1 MRLIGLA
8 VAIFFMVVLFLLA
21 AKPITEMMG
30 IKFPEVFGFTPL
42 DTSITGGDFGGPKQN
57 PFPIEEAF
65 VPGITGTGNPHQPS
79 EVACVISKKI
89 FDDYVTYGN
98 GGLRDAGEGKN
109 CFDNQCVINAGSFK
123 LADAIL
129 GPDNTGQQ
137 WENTLFGSSAYGP
150 CHLCREPPSSVG
162 GGTIIPDLDEVC
174 INLNLKDK
182 KIGDTYICN
191 SPFIPYSKEGQVKF
205 GNDDC
210 FKPSTNNI
218 GNWAKG
224 SPDGYCD
231 GDNNDANDFCDGST
245 TSDPKNLILWIGES
259 RGTDPNEWRV
269 SDDIYYN
276 LDGNSVTLS
285 KQPDQYLYGIIW
297 DKSYSHNRYKVIFVR
312 TPLQS
317 SSDSF
322 NFLWNNDG
330 FKTYKRT
337 NPLGVWY
344 NEAREIARVI
354 VNPAVDTGIGD
365 LAGDAGLKSV
375 IDGSEKKVWC
385 EPCSNKDEC
394 LATEPT
400 TVDET
405 LSFNFGSKPI
415 KIQVDSRVGC
425 AGILKSGSQYIVSVK
440 NWYQDYLTSGRM
452 MYQDKFKK
460 YDRTVSIWCENNC

>member
-8 VAIFFMVVLFLLA
+8 VAIFFMGVLFLLA

-30 IKFPEVFGFTPL
+30 IKFPEVFGFTPI
-42 DTSITGGDFGGPKQN
+42 DTSTTSGGFGGPVQN

-65 VPGITGTGNPHQPS
+65 VPGITGAGNPHQPS

-89 FDDYVTYGN
+89 FDDYLIYGN
-98 GGLRDAGEGKN
+98 GDRDAGEGKN
-109 CFDNQCVINAGSFK
+109 CFDNQCIINAGSFR
-123 LADAIL
+123 LANVD
-129 GPDNTGQQ
+129 GTD
-137 WENTLFGSSAYGP
+137 WENVLSGASNPYGP
-150 CHLCREPPSSVG
+150 CHLCREPPSA

-182 KIGDTYICN
+182 ETGNTKICD
-191 SPFIPYSKEGQVKF
+191 SPFTSYSGEQVKF
-205 GNDDC
+205 GNNNC
-210 FKPSTNNI
+210 FCPDSNKNAKADWCNI
-218 GNWAKG
+218 R
-224 SPDGYCD
+224 CD
-231 GDNNDANDFCDGST
+231 GGNNDLDGSDFCDGST
-245 TSDPKNLILWIGES
+245 TSDPKNLILWIGKG
-259 RGTDPNEWRV
+259 RGTDTDEWRV

-330 FKTYKRT
+330 FKNYKRT

-344 NEAREIARVI
+344 GEAREIARVM
-354 VNPAVDTGIGD
+354 VNPAVATGIGD

-385 EPCSNKDEC
+385 ESCSNKDEC

-405 LSFNFGSKPI
+405 YSFNFGSKPI
-415 KIQVDSRVGC
+415 KIQVDSRVDCNG
-425 AGILKSGSQYIVSVK
+425 GILKSGSQYIVSVK
-440 NWYQDYLTSGRM
+440 NWYQDYLTLGRM
-452 MYQDKFKK
+452 MYQNKFKK
-460 YDRTVSIWCENNC
+460 YDRTVSIWCESPGPNGC